1 MEDKESY
8 LEFISFENYK
18 QEIDI
23 WYKSHNISREKLN
36 LFHDF
41 VASIYDT
48 VDSTFLG
55 LDVMYEGGNQKNH
68 FTWAWDKVIEE
79 LSKEKIY
86 IKNRGPHYEYFW
98 NFYMETYYYSQINGH
113 DSKIPNYFLKLFDFE
128 HIKSKSELEILTI
141 IYKIL
146 NQNFKK

>member
-8 LEFISFENYK
+8 LEFISSENYK

-23 WYKSHNISREKLN
+23 WYKSHNISREKLS

-41 VASIYDT
+41 VASIHD
-48 VDSTFLG
+48 VIDNTFLG
-55 LDVMYEGGNQKNH
+55 PDVMDEVENQKNH
-68 FTWAWDKVIEE
+68 FTWAWDKVIDDFF
-79 LSKEKIY
+79 KEKIY

-98 NFYMETYYYSQINGH
+98 NFYLEAYYYSQINGY
-113 DSKIPNYFLKLFDFE
+113 DSKIPDYFLKLFDFD

-141 IYKIL
+141 IYKVL